1 VGAVV
6 PVTAQQVAGEQDL
19 TASALS
25 VYTPPTCVPGVPFAD
40 ITCTTGFD
48 PWIEQ
53 FGLDGITAGCGGGN
67 YCPGTPV
74 TRDQMAVFLEKA
86 MRGTSNWPPHTVLL
100 FHHQAAEANSDVNS
114 GTELL
119 SVVAAIPS
127 TGSEAPSA
135 STPWLIKVGPG
146 IYDLGSGSLVLPV
159 YTALEGAGQ
168 DITVIIGAGSADSG
182 QATVIMGDR
191 GRLSRLAVYSWG
203 DNTWET
209 AVYIPPLASRV
220 ALEHV
225 ALTANNPSN
234 DLGVA
239 YGLYAETNTS
249 FSLIDSDVYVQGV
262 SYLTG
267 VGAFATTDES
277 RLDGVRVKV
286 TASPTSAVGTGFSGN
301 GASPVITNS
310 RFDVTSGAHQWG
322 IFIGSGG
329 GTLILRDSEVHT
341 TGPGAAVHID
351 SLSATLLGDII
362 SSAELGVE
370 IASGSGFSLD
380 INSCNITGGMFWLNN
395 RAPGFTVTVGAS
407 KLVGP
412 TTSIGTTNC
421 FGNYTGSAFLAN
433 TCP

>member
-1 VGAVV
+1 MTRQVGAVLGMLFLAHAA
-6 PVTAQQVAGEQDL
+6 TAQFVQQGSKLVGTGIVG
-19 TASALS
+19 TASQGSSVAISADGNTAIVSGSSDQSNAGAAGGLMS
-25 VYTPPTCVPGVPFAD
+25 VYTPPACVPGVPFAD

-168 DITVIIGAGSADSG
+168 DITVIIGTGSADSG

-249 FSLIDSDVYVQGV
+249 FSLIDSSSV
-262 SYLTG
+262 SPG
-267 VGAFATTDES
+267 NS
-277 RLDGVRVKV
+277 WR
-286 TASPTSAVGTGFSGN
+286 SFSTYCG
-301 GASPVITNS
+301 
-310 RFDVTSGAHQWG
+310 RQ
-322 IFIGSGG
+322 
-329 GTLILRDSEVHT
+329 L
-341 TGPGAAVHID
+341 
-351 SLSATLLGDII
+351 
-362 SSAELGVE
+362 
-370 IASGSGFSLD
+370 
-380 INSCNITGGMFWLNN
+380 
-395 RAPGFTVTVGAS
+395 
-407 KLVGP
+407 
-412 TTSIGTTNC
+412 
-421 FGNYTGSAFLAN
+421 
-433 TCP
+433 